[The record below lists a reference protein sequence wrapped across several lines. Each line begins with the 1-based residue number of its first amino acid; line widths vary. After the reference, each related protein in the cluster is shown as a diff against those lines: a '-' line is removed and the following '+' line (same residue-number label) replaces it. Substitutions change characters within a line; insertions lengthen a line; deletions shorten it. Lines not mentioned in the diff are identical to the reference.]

1 MRNPPSNTDNVI
13 DSRDVIER
21 IEELG
26 SEREALVA
34 DITAAEED
42 LADASDDTSVLKED
56 AEELSELG
64 KKVDEAKVLLEEW
77 DADNGEELAA
87 LRSLQDECEGY
98 SDWRHGETLIR
109 DGYFE
114 EYAQDLAE
122 DLGMDKDQ
130 PWPYS
135 CIDWKKAAEELQ
147 QDYSLITFDGEDY
160 WIRG

>member
-1 MRNPPSNTDNVI
+1 MRNPPSNTDDLI

-26 SEREALVA
+26 SEREDLVA
-34 DITAAEED
+34 DITAAEEE
-42 LADASDDTSVLKED
+42 LADASDDTSVLKDD

-87 LRSLQDECEGY
+87 LKSIHDECEGY
-98 SDWRHGETLIR
+98 SDWKHGETLIR

-130 PWPYS
+130 QWPYS

-147 QDYSLITFDGEDY
+147 QDYSRVTFGGEDY